1 MVSLMSMHE
10 QEYEHKQ
17 WCFSLLFY
25 SVFYRC
31 VSCEH
36 CSHLHSKSFQNRSW
50 TQKVSISHH
59 QRSFHCRN
67 RKKKIQ
73 AQWAKTQRMVQWWR
87 RKVKFIFFSSSW
99 NIRSFNPFFFM
110 LLNSWTSCSDG
121 NWSKLGRV
129 CGLFTL
135 AEWVSSV
142 CKEPWLLMS
151 PTFLCRHLRSPECFT
166 SRFKAKNDGA
176 DGD

>member
-1 MVSLMSMHE
+1 MFQLIILLCILQMCFLWTLFPLTFQIFPEPELDTKGKYLSPPKVFPLQE
-10 QEYEHKQ
+10 Q
-17 WCFSLLFY
+17 
-25 SVFYRC
+25 
-31 VSCEH
+31 
-36 CSHLHSKSFQNRSW
+36 
-50 TQKVSISHH
+50 
-59 QRSFHCRN
+59 
-67 RKKKIQ
+67 KKKIQ